1 MLLAFDNRLYR
12 PANANYVKIAFEN
25 SQISTEKTDK
35 KHMNNFE
42 KTEEFCSAYGL
53 SMPVIMAPM
62 AGACPAELAAAVSN
76 AGGMGACGVLPLT
89 PGQISVWTEKFRSGT
104 NGAFLLNSWTPGPE
118 PTRDYNHEEL
128 LKKFLSDFGPEV
140 PLIDT
145 RNLQISF
152 EEQCEA
158 MLEARP
164 NVISSIMG
172 LYEPTFIEKMKQQG
186 IKWFATVTSVSEAIL
201 AQKAG
206 ADALVVQGSEAGGH
220 RGNFYTAYDQSA
232 GLMALLP
239 VVADVVD
246 IPLIA
251 TGGIVDSRSV
261 SAAILLGAS
270 AVQIGTGLLRTPEA
284 AIKSSWAD
292 AIKVTRPED
301 TITTRAFSGKP
312 GRAIRNC
319 YTEAAHKKDSPIPT
333 SYPMQ
338 RALTEGMRLKAS
350 DENKIDS
357 MQAWAGQAASLAKDI
372 NAQDLLRNLWNEV
385 EDKLR

>member
-1 MLLAFDNRLYR
+1 
-12 PANANYVKIAFEN
+12 
-25 SQISTEKTDK
+25 
-35 KHMNNFE
+35 MNNFE

-104 NGAFLLNSWTPGPE
+104 NGAFLLNSWIPGPE

-140 PLIDT
+140 PLIDA

-172 LYEPTFIEKMKQQG
+172 LYEPTFIEKMKQHD

-220 RGNFYTAYDQSA
+220 RGNFYTAYDPVSYTH
-232 GLMALLP
+232 LTLP
-239 VVADVVD
+239 
-246 IPLIA
+246 
-251 TGGIVDSRSV
+251 T
-261 SAAILLGAS
+261 ILL
-270 AVQIGTGLLRTPEA
+270 V
-284 AIKSSWAD
+284 
-292 AIKVTRPED
+292 
-301 TITTRAFSGKP
+301 
-312 GRAIRNC
+312 
-319 YTEAAHKKDSPIPT
+319 
-333 SYPMQ
+333 
-338 RALTEGMRLKAS
+338 
-350 DENKIDS
+350 
-357 MQAWAGQAASLAKDI
+357 
-372 NAQDLLRNLWNEV
+372 
-385 EDKLR
+385 